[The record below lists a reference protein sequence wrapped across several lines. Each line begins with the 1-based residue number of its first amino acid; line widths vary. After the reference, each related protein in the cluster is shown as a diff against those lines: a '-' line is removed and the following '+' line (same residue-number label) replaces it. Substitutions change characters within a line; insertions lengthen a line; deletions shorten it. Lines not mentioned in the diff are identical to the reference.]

1 MSLYPGEAALSV
13 GGFSS
18 SEASLLL
25 EQKATFTALGLETD
39 LGHQN
44 NLTFSINFPDAYFS
58 FQVYTL
64 TNDQKFTKFQK
75 IIWGNFSLF

>member
-1 MSLYPGEAALSV
+1 MSLYPGEAALSA

-25 EQKATFTALGLETD
+25 MEQKATFTALGLETD

-58 FQVYTL
+58 FQIYSL
-64 TNDQKFTKFQK
+64 TSDQKFTKFQK
-75 IIWGNFSLF
+75 II

>member
-13 GGFSS
+13 GWFSS
-18 SEASLLL
+18 SEAYLFM
-25 EQKATFTALGLETD
+25 EQKGTFTALGLETD

-44 NLTFSINFPDAYFS
+44 HLTFSTNFPDPYFS
-58 FQVYTL
+58 FQIYTL

>member
-13 GGFSS
+13 GWFSS
-18 SEASLLL
+18 SEAYLFM
-25 EQKATFTALGLETD
+25 EEKGTFTALGLERD

-44 NLTFSINFPDAYFS
+44 DLTFSINFPDAYFS
-58 FQVYTL
+58 FQIYAL

-75 IIWGNFSLF
+75 II